1 MTLPVPRTPAPA
13 LEVETVGGT
22 PWRLAESA
30 AKPFTLIVFYR
41 GLHCPICKPYL
52 RDLDRRIDDFT
63 GRGVAVIAISGDSAQ
78 RAAES
83 VEDWGLEKLAVG
95 YGQSIASMR
104 EWGLF
109 VSRAIRDGEPDE
121 FGEPGLFLIKPDGT
135 VYCASVA
142 SMPFARPNFGDLMQ
156 AIDFIVEKDYPAR
169 GEA

>member
-1 MTLPVPRTPAPA
+1 MTLPLPRIPAPV
-13 LEVETVGGT
+13 LELETVGGT
-22 PWRLAESA
+22 TWRLADSA
-30 AKPFTLIVFYR
+30 AEAFTLIVFYR

-52 RDLDRRIDDFT
+52 RDLGRRIDDFSE
-63 GRGVAVIAISGDSAQ
+63 RGVAVIAVSGDSAE
-78 RAAES
+78 RAAGTAA
-83 VEDWGLEKLAVG
+83 DWGLKKLAVG

-109 VSRAIRDGEPDE
+109 VSRAIRDSEPDE

-156 AIDFIVEKDYPAR
+156 AIEFIVAKDYPAR